1 MALELCGQRYQVCA
15 NACAGSITDWD
26 THYAEYSIADW
37 EQADAHTYNYVSAG
51 REKVQ
56 RDPMGGAMTVCGRVA
71 RALRLYALVHSRRP
85 VKYAETVRCAD
96 ATAMWRAALS
106 DAAFLPHTVPDAQ
119 EPLWHRVD
127 CGRRAGLHNTETTT
141 KQYTTSVVCWYSK

>member
-1 MALELCGQRYQVCA
+1 LALELCGQRYQVCA

-56 RDPMGGAMTVCGRVA
+56 RDPMGGAMT
-71 RALRLYALVHSRRP
+71 
-85 VKYAETVRCAD
+85 
-96 ATAMWRAALS
+96 AMWRAALS
-106 DAAFLPHTVPDAQ
+106 DAAFMPHTVPDAQ